1 MVSKAA
7 HHALG
12 SLPFQMCAS
21 ICLSLI
27 TNQQSQLAAPQQG
40 GLRVK
45 YSPAAAFFFFFGG
58 KADTILLGGCGKS
71 K

>member
-45 YSPAAAFFFFFGG
+45 YSPAAAFFFFGG